1 MALSDRTIQGAK
13 PKTLTGSDGGTRLVD
28 NWLSDGGA
36 RGAGR
41 LCVRIQP
48 NGKKLFYF
56 RASGAAGRQSLP
68 LGEYQQSGARGL
80 TLAAARD
87 EANKLTALLRAG
99 VTDLRAHLEAEQR
112 AIERERMAADEAER
126 QARTEATRG
135 TLRALLAGYT
145 SGLERAEKVDW
156 KDAESILRLH
166 VLEPF
171 PELADRKA
179 AEIKPAELRP
189 VLARLVDAKKGR
201 TAGKARSYLHA
212 AYAAAIR
219 ADFDPDA
226 PQSLCGF
233 RIESNPVAAMPSM
246 AHYNKAGQRVL
257 SEAELQAYM
266 ARLSGLSTMTRLALE
281 LDLMLGGQRPTQLL
295 RVTSADVDVT
305 ADPGEI
311 VLLDGK
317 GARKQARVH
326 VLPLVGRARE
336 IAHSTDGGQ

>member
-1 MALSDRTIQGAK
+1 M
-13 PKTLTGSDGGTRLVD
+13 
-28 NWLSDGGA
+28 
-36 RGAGR
+36 
-41 LCVRIQP
+41 
-48 NGKKLFYF
+48 
-56 RASGAAGRQSLP
+56 
-68 LGEYQQSGARGL
+68 
-80 TLAAARD
+80 
-87 EANKLTALLRAG
+87 
-99 VTDLRAHLEAEQR
+99 TDLRAHLEAEQR

-305 ADPGEI
+305 ADPGKSCCSMARARASRRGCTCSRWSAALGKLRI
-311 VLLDGK
+311 PLMADSDSIPIADSVPGDG
-317 GARKQARVH
+317 GHVARV
-326 VLPLVGRARE
+326 
-336 IAHSTDGGQ
+336 S